1 MEDFGAKLVV
11 GLIGQVIFWV
21 ALFTALA
28 MLKRYISFG
37 VSVAFAE
44 ILSKAPGE
52 MQHKIA
58 KWFGNGNEIVAV
70 LEDMKKVQED

>member
-1 MEDFGAKLVV
+1 MDIGAKLVV
-11 GLIGQVIFWV
+11 GLIGQVIFWI

-28 MLKRYISFG
+28 MLKRYVSFG

-44 ILSKAPGE
+44 ILSKSPDE

-58 KWFGNGNEIVAV
+58 KWFGNGQEIVDV
-70 LEDMKKVQED
+70 IKDMRERE